1 MRSGFRI
8 DRRAALTGLGA
19 TLVAKP
25 GFAQSASVDVVVI
38 GAGLSGLN
46 AALVAALLSAL
57 VDTHFL
63 HQAADGTYVR
73 TTAR

>member
-1 MRSGFRI
+1 MPTPLPAGSPEMRM
-8 DRRAALTGLGA
+8 ALQCIQAQYREMPGLRL
-19 TLVAKP
+19 TVP
-25 GFAQSASVDVVVI
+25 QAQR
-38 GAGLSGLN
+38 LFGLN
-46 AALVAALLSAL
+46 TALVAALLSVL

>member
-1 MRSGFRI
+1 MPTPLPAGSPEMRM
-8 DRRAALTGLGA
+8 ALQCIQAQYREMPGLRLTA
-19 TLVAKP
+19 P
-25 GFAQSASVDVVVI
+25 QAQR
-38 GAGLSGLN
+38 LFGLN